1 MIGIMRKLWPFT
13 FYFFFFA
20 AFSALMPYLVLY
32 YRWRGL
38 NGFQIGLLTGL
49 TPIITT
55 FSAPFWT
62 GLADSTRRHSLILRL
77 NIATAILIVLL
88 MPAARTFLSLFPIIL
103 LYTFLFS
110 PISSLADSATLTML
124 DKGGEEYGRVRLGG
138 TIGWGVVSA
147 IAGVVIEK
155 YGLTWSFWLYAINMT
170 LAWLISY
177 KLTFGQT
184 RERVSVRRGLRALLM
199 NRRWLIFLVTIFI
212 AGMGMSTVNT
222 YLFPYMEEAG
232 ARKSLMGLA
241 AVIATISEVPVFF
254 FSHYLLKRLQSRG
267 LLMLS
272 MAVIGIR
279 LLLYFFFAFPTAILL
294 IQTVHGLT
302 FAALWTAG
310 VSYAHENAPTG
321 MTATAQ
327 GLFGSVMMGFGSG
340 AGGMLG
346 GLLIDR
352 WGTASMY
359 GAMGVAVFIGLGM
372 FAILE
377 RMCRSCPQLERTSL
391 GQG

>member
-1 MIGIMRKLWPFT
+1 MIGVMRKIWPFT

-38 NGFQIGLLTGL
+38 SGLQIGLLTGL
-49 TPIITT
+49 TPIITM

-62 GLADSTRRHSLILRL
+62 GLADSTHRHSLILRL
-77 NIATAILIVLL
+77 NMAAAILLVLL
-88 MPAARTFLSLFPIIL
+88 MPTARTFLFLFPIIL
-103 LYTFLFS
+103 FYTFLFS

-124 DKGGEEYGRVRLGG
+124 EKQREEYGRIRLGG

-147 IAGVVIEK
+147 MAGIVIER

-170 LAWLISY
+170 LAWLISH

-184 RERVSVRRGLRALLM
+184 GERVAIRRGIRALLT
-199 NRRWLIFLVTIFI
+199 NRRWLIFLVTVFI
-212 AGMGMSTVNT
+212 AGMGMSTVNM

-241 AVIATISEVPVFF
+241 AVIATISEIPVFF
-254 FSHYLLKRLQSRG
+254 FSNYLLKRLQSRG
-267 LLMLS
+267 LLILS
-272 MAVIGIR
+272 MAVIGTR
-279 LLLYFFFAFPTAILL
+279 LLLYFFFAFPPAILL
-294 IQTVHGLT
+294 IQMVHGLT

-310 VSYAHENAPTG
+310 VSYAHENAPPG
-321 MTATAQ
+321 MIATAQ

-346 GLLIDR
+346 GLLIDQL
-352 WGTASMY
+352 GTAGMY
-359 GAMGVAVFIGLGM
+359 GVMGAAVLIGLGM

-377 RMCRSCPQLERTSL
+377 RLCRPCPPLERNL
-391 GQG
+391 